1 MPIAESTKDPHI
13 LTFEG
18 WDIDVSEIMQSVK
31 NFAKLFRDKIEK
43 DNDFKSRLIAKLN
56 KIKGY
61 KKGKYENYIIDVN
74 EWIMVDECG
83 ASISFKEKTGSY
95 NHMSLLDTGIIS
107 FLEEIYPDAKKIFER
122 ATLADSFKEG
132 VRYLR
137 EITRDKKTLKEFLPE
152 AAALLEQI
160 ARGEIDDTVRAVETA
175 QKIWKITR

>member
-61 KKGKYENYIIDVN
+61 KKGKYEN
-74 EWIMVDECG
+74 
-83 ASISFKEKTGSY
+83 SQ
-95 NHMSLLDTGIIS
+95 
-107 FLEEIYPDAKKIFER
+107 R
-122 ATLADSFKEG
+122 
-132 VRYLR
+132 
-137 EITRDKKTLKEFLPE
+137 
-152 AAALLEQI
+152 
-160 ARGEIDDTVRAVETA
+160 
-175 QKIWKITR
+175 